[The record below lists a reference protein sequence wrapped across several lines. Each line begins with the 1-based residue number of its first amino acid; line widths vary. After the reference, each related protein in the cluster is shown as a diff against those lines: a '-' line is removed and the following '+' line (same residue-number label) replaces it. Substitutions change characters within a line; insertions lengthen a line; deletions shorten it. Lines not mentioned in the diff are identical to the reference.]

1 MSQQTLFGGRRVVL
15 DAMVIINFH
24 SLLILDKF
32 FCEWAPGETVIHPF
46 VRHEAQ
52 YSLAGPIRLARYFT
66 EKLVLEEDLTTVEQK
81 ELFFQYCEKG
91 IGGTQIHRG
100 EAASLALALSR
111 GYGLACDERVVREEF
126 KEEAPDGICLS
137 SWEIVRKSTVLG
149 FITERERDDLQKGLS
164 CI

>member
-1 MSQQTLFGGRRVVL
+1 LFGGRRVVL

-32 FCEWAPGETVIHPF
+32 FCAWAPGETVIHPF
-46 VRHEAQ
+46 VRHEVR
-52 YSLAGPIRLARYFT
+52 YSRAGLIQLARYFT

-91 IGGTQIHRG
+91 TNGTQIHRG

-111 GYGLACDERVVREEF
+111 RYGLACDERVVREEF
-126 KEEAPDGICLS
+126 KKKAPGRVCLS
-137 SWEIVRKSTVLG
+137 SWGVVRRVSELG
-149 FITERERDDLQKGLS
+149 FITERERDDLQKGLFYT
-164 CI
+164 